1 MARRREDVDR
11 LTELEELFADLWEVP
26 RFAAGL
32 RRAHR
37 PQVDCVRT
45 TDPPEL
51 TVVVEIPG
59 ADPDGIRIALEGR
72 DLVVSGERPRPR
84 VAGQYHRSE
93 IEYGPFQRRMALP
106 DDVDLERTRAE
117 YERGLLRIVLPVAAD
132 PQPAQP
138 QRVVIAIRRIA

>member
-11 LTELEELFADLWEVP
+11 LSELEELFADLWQVP

-37 PQVDCVRT
+37 PQIDCVRT
-45 TDPPEL
+45 TEPREL

-59 ADPDGIRIALEGR
+59 ADPDRIRIALDGR
-72 DLVVSGERPRPR
+72 QLVVSGERPRPR

-93 IEYGPFQRRMALP
+93 IEYGPFQRQIVLP
-106 DDVDLERTRAE
+106 DDVDIEGAHAD
-117 YERGLLRIVLPVAAD
+117 YERGLLRIVLPLAA
-132 PQPAQP
+132 QPPPP
-138 QRVVIAIRRIA
+138 QRVSIEIRRIA